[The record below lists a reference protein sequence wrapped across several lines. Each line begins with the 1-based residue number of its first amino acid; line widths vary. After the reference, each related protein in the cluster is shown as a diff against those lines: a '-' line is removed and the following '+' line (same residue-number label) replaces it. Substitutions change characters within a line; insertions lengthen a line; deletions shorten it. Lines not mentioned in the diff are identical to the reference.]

1 LAFDIGKALKVAT
14 IPIVILVAIE
24 LFSKIIMAIPLLNML
39 MCVVGVPL
47 FIASLVVLAW
57 AGFKAVKEAQM
68 DIIGGA
74 LAGGIAGFVSSLIG
88 GIVGLVLSMLGIG
101 AGVALGNNDVGG
113 AAIDAGMNVVGVI
126 IGIGIGTVMGLIFGA
141 VGAFVAGMKK

>member
-1 LAFDIGKALKVAT
+1 LALDIGKALKVAM

-24 LFSKIIMAIPLLNML
+24 LFSKIVGAIPFANML
-39 MCVVGVPL
+39 MCVLGLPL
-47 FIASLVVLAW
+47 LLVSWVVLAW

-68 DIIGGA
+68 DLVGGA
-74 LAGGIAGFVSSLIG
+74 IAGGLAGLISSVIG

-101 AGVALGNNDVGG
+101 AGVALGSNDVGG
-113 AAIDAGMNVVGVI
+113 AAIGVGLNIVGVV
-126 IGIGIGTVMGLIFGA
+126 IGIVLGTVFGLVFGA